1 MNVEQ
6 FKQNTI
12 WWNGPKWL
20 LGTERE
26 WPNSSISD
34 TLPQECLDEMKHPQR
49 TEKTAVLK
57 TTVKAPSIRN
67 FIDYDRFS
75 DYQKLLRVTAYVLRL
90 IRNCRN
96 KVRGNQEELSVE
108 EINDAEIIIIR
119 EAQGS
124 FDEAHLK
131 KIENTL
137 GTFVDSNMLIRCEGG
152 RLKNSSLPFD
162 SRHPILVP
170 RHHKITSLLILS
182 CHDKVMHNGTKQTL
196 AELRSRFWIIK
207 GRQRFVSRRGTPSI
221 IVTDNAKTFKAAS
234 KQLQAMLKSTEVRT
248 YCNSRR
254 IKWYFNL
261 AKAPWC
267 GGFYER
273 LIRGFKSCLK
283 KCIGQARLTYDELT
297 TVVTEIE
304 ATFNPRPLT
313 YLYENELE
321 EALTPSHLLVGRRLL
336 SLLET
341 PQEDDDDGGYGEQ
354 EDVARR
360 RQRYLNTVLDNY
372 WRRWKR
378 EYLVDLREYHRLEIK
393 KSHVPEISEG
403 DIVSIEDEN
412 RKNRATW
419 KLGKVEAVKKGQDEV
434 IQGARVRLANGNFI
448 DRPIQKL
455 YPIEVN
461 QRRTVTEVEEVDHK
475 TDERPKRKA
484 AMIAKERIDIIDQ
497 LDYLM

>member
-1 MNVEQ
+1 M
-6 FKQNTI
+6 
-12 WWNGPKWL
+12 
-20 LGTERE
+20 
-26 WPNSSISD
+26 
-34 TLPQECLDEMKHPQR
+34 
-49 TEKTAVLK
+49 
-57 TTVKAPSIRN
+57 
-67 FIDYDRFS
+67 
-75 DYQKLLRVTAYVLRL
+75 
-90 IRNCRN
+90 
-96 KVRGNQEELSVE
+96 
-108 EINDAEIIIIR
+108 
-119 EAQGS
+119 
-124 FDEAHLK
+124 
-131 KIENTL
+131 
-137 GTFVDSNMLIRCEGG
+137 
-152 RLKNSSLPFD
+152 
-162 SRHPILVP
+162 
-170 RHHKITSLLILS
+170 
-182 CHDKVMHNGTKQTL
+182 
-196 AELRSRFWIIK
+196 
-207 GRQRFVSRRGTPSI
+207 
-221 IVTDNAKTFKAAS
+221 
-234 KQLQAMLKSTEVRT
+234 RT

-283 KCIGQARLTYDELT
+283 KCIGLARLTYDEVS

-304 ATFNPRPLT
+304 AIFNSRPLT

-336 SLLET
+336 SLSET
-341 PQEDDDDGGYGEQ
+341 PQEEDDDGGYGEQ

-360 RQRYLNTVLDNY
+360 RQRYLNKVLDNY

-434 IQGARVRLANGNFI
+434 IRGARVRLANGNFI

-461 QRRTVTEVEEVDHK
+461 QRGTLTEVKDKCHK

-484 AMIAKERIDIIDQ
+484 AIIATERIDIIDQ
-497 LDYLM
+497 LDDLM

>member
-1 MNVEQ
+1 MDVEQ

-75 DYQKLLRVTAYVLRL
+75 DYQKLLRVTAYVLRF
-90 IRNCRN
+90 IQNCRN

-137 GTFVDSNMLIRCEGG
+137 GTFVDSNMLIRCEG

-182 CHDKVMHNGTKQTL
+182 CHDKVMHNGTKETL

-207 GRQRFVSRRGTPSI
+207 
-221 IVTDNAKTFKAAS
+221 
-234 KQLQAMLKSTEVRT
+234 
-248 YCNSRR
+248 
-254 IKWYFNL
+254 
-261 AKAPWC
+261 
-267 GGFYER
+267 
-273 LIRGFKSCLK
+273 
-283 KCIGQARLTYDELT
+283 
-297 TVVTEIE
+297 
-304 ATFNPRPLT
+304 
-313 YLYENELE
+313 
-321 EALTPSHLLVGRRLL
+321 
-336 SLLET
+336 
-341 PQEDDDDGGYGEQ
+341 
-354 EDVARR
+354 
-360 RQRYLNTVLDNY
+360 
-372 WRRWKR
+372 
-378 EYLVDLREYHRLEIK
+378 
-393 KSHVPEISEG
+393 
-403 DIVSIEDEN
+403 
-412 RKNRATW
+412 
-419 KLGKVEAVKKGQDEV
+419 
-434 IQGARVRLANGNFI
+434 
-448 DRPIQKL
+448 
-455 YPIEVN
+455 EVN
-461 QRRTVTEVEEVDHK
+461 QRRTVTEVEDVDHK